1 MNSQKELIKDIIK
14 KVIFSLYRIFS
25 NLALIFIPLVIFIR
39 KRKGKELQERANE
52 RYGKNTHERKK
63 GKLIWIHAASIGEC
77 QSILPIV
84 DQLNKDQSIDQIL
97 ITSGTVTSAQVIN
110 KRIKGKV
117 VHQFIPFDVP
127 VFINR
132 FLNYWKPSLAVF
144 VESEI
149 WPNFIHNLNNKKIP
163 QIIIN
168 GRMTIKSFK
177 KWSLFNSSSND
188 LFSKFS
194 SCSTQNPD
202 SNLFYKKLGIK
213 NTNYTGNL
221 KFALTPDPTNTK
233 KYDELKVLT
242 GGRKIFLAA
251 STHPG
256 EEEIISRVT
265 LKLKKNCKDLLTIVV
280 PRHPKRNN
288 VINKNFIKN
297 TAIRSMGNK
306 IKKSTH
312 MYLADTIGELN
323 IFYKLADIIFIGGS
337 LVMHGGQNPIEA
349 AYHGKKVYHG
359 KHVENFSDVYKT
371 LDQMKLSQVVNNE
384 RQLEYFIHEEY
395 KSLDNEVR
403 EVDISGL
410 KKEGEETVK
419 KVLKEVYQ
427 YL

>member
-1 MNSQKELIKDIIK
+1 MISQKELIKDIIK
-14 KVIFSLYRIFS
+14 KVIFFLYRTLS
-25 NLALIFIPLVIFIR
+25 NLSLIFIPLVIFMR
-39 KRKGKELQERANE
+39 KRKGKELPERINE

-63 GKLIWIHAASIGEC
+63 GKLIWIHAASIGEY
-77 QSILPIV
+77 QSIIPVV
-84 DQLNKDQSIDQIL
+84 DKLKKDQSIDQIL
-97 ITSGTVTSAQVIN
+97 ITTGTVTSAQVIN

-117 VHQFIPFDVP
+117 IHQFIPFDVP
-127 VFINR
+127 VYANR

-149 WPNFIHNLNNKKIP
+149 WPNFIHILNKKDIP

-177 KWSLFNSSSND
+177 KWSLFNSSSKD

-194 SCSTQNPD
+194 SCSTQNTD
-202 SNLFYKKLGIK
+202 STLFYEKLGIK
-213 NTNYTGNL
+213 KTNYTGNL
-221 KFALTPDPTNTK
+221 KFALSPDPTDTE
-233 KYDELKVLT
+233 KYNELKVLT
-242 GGRKIFLAA
+242 GDRKIFLAA

-265 LKLKKNCKDLLTIVV
+265 LKLKKTCKDLLTIVV

-288 VINKNFIKN
+288 IINRNIIKN

-306 IKKSTH
+306 IKRNTDI
-312 MYLADTIGELN
+312 YLADTIGELN

-349 AYHGKKVYHG
+349 VYHG
-359 KHVENFSDVYKT
+359 KRVYHGKYVENFSDVYMT
-371 LDQMKLSQVVNNE
+371 LDLMKLSQIVNNE
-384 RQLEYFIHEEY
+384 RQLEHFIHEEY
-395 KSLDNEVR
+395 KSLDNEVVK
-403 EVDISGL
+403 VDISSL
-410 KKEGEETVK
+410 KKEGKETVK
-419 KVLKEVYQ
+419 KVLKEIYQ